1 MPNLAKPF
9 EKAAFKVAQI
19 DASDN
24 YGKFVIEP
32 LERGYGLTIG
42 NSLRRILL
50 SSLPGAAVCGVVI
63 EGAQHEFSAL
73 KGIEED
79 VTTIILNLRDII
91 FVSDDESK
99 EEMKKVAFYATKSF
113 CKGTD
118 LLARGCYLFYHNP
131 KAFERYATSSIDFQ
145 EDVRQSSFD
154 EENVFMPTLAI
165 FPSDTVIA
173 ERQASQEEYHPENRR
188 LPLLSFAPIKC
199 GIHPSQIEFQVMLDH
214 HKGLFSDPS
223 LRPFQYDFCRYEPL
237 KQLLCSEQPE
247 SNYPN
252 LQHKAIVVALNEFNR
267 RLEREPVHIC
277 AHKGKPSTPNVQHT
291 RE

>member
-1 MPNLAKPF
+1 MTSKIFPIMRLVLNEELENHPEKDPIQE
-9 EKAAFKVAQI
+9 EKAAALGQELLNNLWQPEEKPASFWERIKSALSDEIELPQKLFNRII
-19 DASDN
+19 DFRTQ
-24 YGKFVIEP
+24 K
-32 LERGYGLTIG
+32 GLTY
-42 NSLRRILL
+42 
-50 SSLPGAAVCGVVI
+50 
-63 EGAQHEFSAL
+63 
-73 KGIEED
+73 K
-79 VTTIILNLRDII
+79 
-91 FVSDDESK
+91 K